1 MRIGI
6 DARLLGPRTA
16 GGGLGRYIAELVS
29 EIKEQDHENEYV
41 LFLRKSNWD
50 ECPDAPNFK
59 KVEADI
65 PWYSFVEQA
74 RLPKIIDGEKLDLV
88 HFPHFNVSIKISTP
102 FVVTIHDLI
111 LLEHPTRRA
120 STLGPIKYF
129 LKQLAYRWVVEH
141 AIDAARAI
149 IVPSDYTRRSILK
162 YFPTADPEKIT
173 LIYEGVTPLD
183 IGAGDPGK
191 DDEFLREKGIERPY
205 LLYVGNSYPHKNL
218 GALVRAF
225 QNALD
230 AKPGLQLVLAGQKN
244 YFSERL
250 ERETRELG
258 LELPR
263 EVNFTGFI
271 EDEDLPRLYRNASLY
286 VFPSLLEGFG
296 LPPLEAMSYDLP
308 VASSNASCLPEVLG
322 ASAIYFDPKDVDD
335 MTRVI
340 LEGLDN
346 NALRKTL
353 IKAGEIQTRRYSWP
367 KMAREILALYRQ
379 AGE

>member
-6 DARLLGPRTA
+6 DARLLGPKTA
-16 GGGLGRYIAELVS
+16 GGGLGRYIAELVN

-65 PWYSFVEQA
+65 PWYSLAEQA
-74 RLPKIIDGEKLDLV
+74 RLPKIIDEENLDIV
-88 HFPHFNVSIKISTP
+88 HFPHFNVPIKLETP

-111 LLEHPTRRA
+111 LLEYPTRRA

-129 LKQLAYRWVVEH
+129 IKQLAHKKVLSN
-141 AIDAARAI
+141 AIINAKTI
-149 IVPSDYTRRSILK
+149 IVPSDYTRKSILK
-162 YFPTADPEKIT
+162 FYPKTNPEKIK

-183 IGAGDPGK
+183 IGAGDPDK
-191 DDEFLREKGIERPY
+191 DKKFLEEQKITKPY

-218 GALVRAF
+218 YTLVRAF
-225 QNALD
+225 QDVLD
-230 AKPGLQLVLAGQKN
+230 KKPGLQLVLVGQKN

-258 LELPR
+258 LEVPK

-308 VASSNASCLPEVLG
+308 VATSNASCLPEVLG
-322 ASAIYFDPKDVDD
+322 ASAIYFDPKDIED
-335 MTRVI
+335 MARVI

-346 NALRKTL
+346 ESLRKTL
-353 IKAGEIQTRRYSWP
+353 IKAGEIQTQRYCWP
-367 KMAREILALYRQ
+367 RMAKDILEIYQKSL
-379 AGE
+379 